1 MATIDEVIRM
11 QREGQA
17 EQEIVKDL
25 KRKGVPEREV
35 LEALSQSKIK
45 EAVSSSEDEG
55 DYGGAEA
62 PAPGAAMSSF
72 PGGATEINSVGS
84 PLSAYDSSPQ
94 EYQGQEY
101 NASNEYSGMQPSLMN
116 QPGQEPQQEYVGG
129 GGYASVGAEQYQ
141 DASGQYPQYQMYQ
154 GQVSSDIISEI
165 SEQVVSERLFALQD
179 KLEKV
184 IDMKTIFE
192 SRVAQLDDRL
202 KRIEKIIDQLHISV
216 LQKMGDY
223 MTSVSDVKKELEETQ
238 KSFSAIHH
246 HSSHKHNK
254 K

>member
-17 EQEIVKDL
+17 DSEIVKDL

-35 LEALSQSKIK
+35 LEAISQSRIK
-45 EAVSSSEDEG
+45 DAVSSSGEEG
-55 DYGGAEA
+55 EYTGAEV
-62 PAPGAAMSSF
+62 PAPGQSSF
-72 PGGATEINSVGS
+72 SGGVADVN
-84 PLSAYDSSPQ
+84 AASSPMPSDYSSQ
-94 EYQGQEY
+94 QGQDY
-101 NASNEYSGMQPSLMN
+101 NATGEYSGMQPSLMN
-116 QPGQEPQQEYVGG
+116 QGQEQEYVGG
-129 GGYASVGAEQYQ
+129 GEYSQGGVEQQPQEAY
-141 DASGQYPQYQMYQ
+141 GQYPQYQMYQ

-165 SEQVVSERLFALQD
+165 SEQVVGERLFALQD

-192 SRVAQLDDRL
+192 SRVTQLDERL

-246 HSSHKHNK
+246 KTHHKHVAHK
-254 K
+254 KK